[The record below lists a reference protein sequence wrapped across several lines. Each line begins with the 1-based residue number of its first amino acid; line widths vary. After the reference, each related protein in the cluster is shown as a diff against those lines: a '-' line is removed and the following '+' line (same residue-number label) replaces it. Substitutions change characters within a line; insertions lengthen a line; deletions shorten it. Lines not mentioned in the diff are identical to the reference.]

1 MAVHFE
7 NKFKLRFF
15 RKVFLN
21 VEFRFFSINS
31 SFEKIIEI
39 YEKIFH

>member
-7 NKFKLRFF
+7 NKFILTFF

-31 SFEKIIEI
+31 FEKIIEI
-39 YEKIFH
+39 YEEKISH